1 MEMDIDFVIRSIKE
15 VMKKKELKEN
25 EEEKKL

>member
-1 MEMDIDFVIRSIKE
+1 MKMDIDFVIRSIKE
-15 VMKKKELKEN
+15 VMKKKEVKEN